1 MLIYTL
7 LLFQIV
13 EENMQVLCGVAR
25 HKRRQIGVLSYEVS
39 HLSGADVHFAGES
52 AEHNGVDARGIV
64 VEERYFLLVGEVGGA
79 AHAAHHAASSAER
92 SGINRPSVVRN
103 HLHARFVSEHLF
115 YPLEARLERE

>member
-13 EENMQVLCGVAR
+13 EENMQVLRCVAR

-39 HLSGADVHFAGES
+39 HLSGADVDFAGES

-79 AHAAHHAASSAER
+79 AHAAYHAASSA
-92 SGINRPSVVRN
+92 
-103 HLHARFVSEHLF
+103 
-115 YPLEARLERE
+115 